1 MAQFSSLSIEKCAAR
16 ALLLLRKQAEKVEKE
31 RKCVPEMILV
41 KGGIEANGNLLIC
54 IASLVAAM
62 TEKSSVTSD
71 ILSCQKLLLHQS
83 VPTMVAM
90 IIQS

>member
-1 MAQFSSLSIEKCAAR
+1 MVIYR
-16 ALLLLRKQAEKVEKE
+16 Y
-31 RKCVPEMILV
+31 
-41 KGGIEANGNLLIC
+41 
-54 IASLVAAM
+54 ASLVVAAM

-83 VPTMVAM
+83 VPRMVAM